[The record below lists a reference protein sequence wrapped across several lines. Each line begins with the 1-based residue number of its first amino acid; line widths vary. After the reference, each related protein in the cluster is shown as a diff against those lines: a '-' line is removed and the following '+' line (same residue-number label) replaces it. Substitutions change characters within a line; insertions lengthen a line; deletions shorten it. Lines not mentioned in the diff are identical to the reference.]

1 MGRRAAVTPG
11 TDPNPADDDAP
22 GAASVPVVITEG
34 MSENEILKA
43 QLEQQA
49 RDIADMRLTMKAL
62 ARNQIAVAPAE
73 KVELP
78 DMASVIKANPK
89 VPVLSK
95 EGWFVPAVHP
105 TDREKAL

>member
-11 TDPNPADDDAP
+11 TDPTPTEDEAT
-22 GAASVPVVITEG
+22 GAAPELSMEG
-34 MSENEILKA
+34 MSENDMLKA
-43 QLEQQA
+43 QLAQQA

-62 ARNQIAVAPAE
+62 ARNQVATAAPE

-78 DMASVIKANPK
+78 TMAAVLKTNPT
-89 VPVLSK
+89 VPVLTV
-95 EGWFVPAVHP
+95 EGWFVPRVHP